1 MSAKDSILGSPRLIL
16 AARIVLGA
24 VFIVSCA
31 DKLAHPQ
38 LFADAIKNYRIL
50 PQPLVNP
57 AAVVLP
63 WLELL
68 VGLGLLCGRGAR
80 GAALLALALMVGF
93 TAALGFNLARG
104 LDVSCGCFTVAARS
118 DPATLL
124 TLARDVLF
132 IMLSLTVFGGLKR
145 QRPPTWGT
153 VREGDIK

>member
-1 MSAKDSILGSPRLIL
+1 LSARGSILGSPRLVL

-24 VFIVSCA
+24 IFIVACA
-31 DKLAHPQ
+31 DKLAHPG
-38 LFADAIKNYRIL
+38 LFADAINNYRIL
-50 PQPLVNP
+50 PLVLVNP

-68 VGLGLLCGRGAR
+68 VGLGLLFGRADR
-80 GAALLALALMVGF
+80 GAALLALALMSGF

-104 LDVSCGCFTVAARS
+104 LDISCGCFTVAART

-132 IMLSLTVFGGLKR
+132 IVLSLTVFGGLKR